1 MDPFLFHE
9 VADISLAD
17 VFAKDMSSLSYVL

>member
-9 VADISLAD
+9 VADISLVD
-17 VFAKDMSSLSYVL
+17 VFAKFISSLSYTL